1 MSVIS
6 CSLKRS
12 VAGILQRQLGFLSV
26 VDDRKSFVHTYENCK
41 KQENGNGR
49 TDGSSR
55 ENFKFVTGVCISLTA
70 AGFGII
76 YFYEKRKVHLEA
88 KKVLHPTAGQPKPD
102 LPSYSLE
109 EVLKHSSVKDRIWVT
124 YDQGVYDITDY
135 ICQHPGG
142 DKIMLAA
149 GGSVEPFW
157 MIYGVHKRREILNI
171 LEKYRIG
178 NVSEE
183 DAKVA
188 TSNMDDPYANE
199 PKRHPVLRPS
209 ALKPFNAE
217 PPPGLLVES
226 FITPVDLFYVR
237 NHLPVPEVDP
247 ATYEL
252 EVTGSGVKDATLKLD
267 DIKKFPKYTV
277 TAAIQCAGNR
287 RSEMSQVKQVK
298 GLDWQQSAI
307 GNAEWSGTRLYDLL
321 TSLGLKVD
329 DVDVQ
334 HVQFEGLDTD
344 PTNHP
349 YGASI
354 PIEKAM
360 DPRGDVILAYEMNG
374 QPLNRDHGFPIRVIV
389 PGVVGARNVKWLA
402 RIVVSKD
409 ESDSHWQQSDYKG
422 FSPSVDWHNVDFKTA
437 PAIQELPVVSAF
449 CEPNNNDTVVPEFGK
464 IKVKGYAY
472 SGGGRKI
479 VRVDL
484 TKDEGKT
491 WQVADLVA
499 QDAKNPPRHY
509 GWTLWEAEVPVSK
522 KDKKL
527 TLWVKAVDSSYNT
540 QPETFKNI
548 WNLRGV
554 LGNAYH
560 RITINIKHS

>member
-6 CSLKRS
+6 CTIKRLT
-12 VAGILQRQLGFLSV
+12 AGILQRQLGVLSI
-26 VDDRKSFVHTYENCK
+26 VDDRKCYSHNHENFN
-41 KQENGNGR
+41 EHEGR
-49 TDGSSR
+49 NSDNNR
-55 ENFKFVTGVCISLTA
+55 ENYKFVTGICVSLTG

-76 YFYEKRKVHLEA
+76 YLYENKKACLEA
-88 KKVLHPTAGQPKPD
+88 KKILHPTAGQPNSD

-109 EVLKHSSVKDRIWVT
+109 EVVKHGSVKDRVWVT
-124 YDQGVYDITDY
+124 YGQGVYDITDY
-135 ICQHPGG
+135 IDKHPGG

-157 MIYGVHKRREILNI
+157 MIYGVHKRREILSI

-178 NVSEE
+178 NISEE

-209 ALKPFNAE
+209 SLKPFNAE

-226 FITPVDLFYVR
+226 FLTPADLFYVR

-247 ATYEL
+247 GTYEL
-252 EVTGSGVKDATLKLD
+252 EVSGVGKKEVTLKLN

-287 RSEMSQVKQVK
+287 RSEMSQVKKVK
-298 GLDWQQSAI
+298 GLDWQQGAI

-321 TSLGLKVD
+321 TSLGLKED
-329 DVDVQ
+329 DPNVQ

-344 PTNHP
+344 PTNNP

-354 PIEKAM
+354 PTEKAM

-374 QPLNRDHGFPIRVIV
+374 EPLTRDHGFPIRVIV
-389 PGVVGARNVKWLA
+389 PGVVGARNVKWLG

-422 FSPSVDWHNVDFKTA
+422 FSPCIDWHNVDFKTS
-437 PAIQELPVVSAF
+437 PAIQELPVVSAI
-449 CEPNNNDTVVPEFGK
+449 CEPQNNDTVEADYGT
-464 IKVKGYAY
+464 ITVKGYAY

-479 VRVDL
+479 VRVDI

-491 WQVADLVA
+491 WQVANLVA
-499 QDAKNPPRHY
+499 QEAKNSPRHY
-509 GWTLWEAEVPVSK
+509 GWTLWEAEVPVNK

-527 TLWVKAVDSSYNT
+527 KLWVKGVDSSYNT
-540 QPETFKNI
+540 QPETFQHI

-560 RITINIKHS
+560 RITVNVKHS